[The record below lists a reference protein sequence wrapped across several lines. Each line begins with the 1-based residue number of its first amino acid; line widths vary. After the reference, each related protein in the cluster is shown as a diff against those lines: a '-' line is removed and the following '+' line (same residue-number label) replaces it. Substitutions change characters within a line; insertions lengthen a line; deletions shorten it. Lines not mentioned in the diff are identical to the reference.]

1 MNIEKRLDTLI
12 EKMDKLTAISSYIEG
27 QMVDKVGIAE
37 LEDAVFKVY
46 KHNKDFF
53 VSRSEFNELKKL
65 VNKLSLN
72 IEKVKDEIPSNCL
85 VADDLHDYAHV
96 GGVALLVAMV
106 KELEEKIDRLE
117 F

>member
-37 LEDAVFKVY
+37 LEDVVLKVS
-46 KHNKDFF
+46 KHNEDSF
-53 VSRSEFNELKKL
+53 VLRSEFNELKEL
-65 VNKLSLN
+65 VSELSLN
-72 IEKVKDEIPSNCL
+72 IKGVKDEIPDNYL
-85 VADDLHDYAHV
+85 VADDLYDYADAFQ
-96 GGVALLVAMV
+96 VADLESRIS
-106 KELEEKIDRLE
+106 ELEEKLDRLE

>member
-1 MNIEKRLDTLI
+1 MSIEERLDILI
-12 EKMDKLTAISSYIEG
+12 EKMDRLIAISGYIEG
-27 QMVDKVGIAE
+27 QMVDKVDITE
-37 LEDAVFKVY
+37 LENVVKRLS

-85 VADDLHDYAHV
+85 VADDLHDYAHASA
-96 GGVALLVAMV
+96 VAILLFRVE
-106 KELEEKIDRLE
+106 ELEAKIDSISP
-117 F
+117 